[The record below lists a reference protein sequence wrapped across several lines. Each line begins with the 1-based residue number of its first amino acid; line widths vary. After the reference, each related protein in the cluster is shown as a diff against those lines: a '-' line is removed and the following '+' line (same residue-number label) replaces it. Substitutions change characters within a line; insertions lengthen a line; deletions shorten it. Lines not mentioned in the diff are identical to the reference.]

1 MNDRRTIRRGLLL
14 ILLTVGLI
22 VGAMGVFA
30 VLTDCT
36 IDPLWEFDEIPD
48 LGLQTTQDV
57 MWWVATEIRYQPD
70 SIHYPQA
77 DEYWQ
82 SPAQTYVWRTGDCED
97 YAILALYLVHRDV
110 GIDGAMAC
118 GTIPAGFHAWVF
130 VDGHFWEPQ
139 TGEMD
144 PPYTM
149 EYLISY
155 ADVMRRATTTHR
167 RLTNADE

>member
-1 MNDRRTIRRGLLL
+1 MTDRRTARRGLLL
-14 ILLTVGLI
+14 ILLTAGLI
-22 VGAMGVFA
+22 VASSVFMA
-30 VLTDCT
+30 LTDCK

-48 LGLQTTQDV
+48 LGRHTTQDV
-57 MWWVATEIRYQPD
+57 MWWVATEIRYVDD

-110 GIDGAMAC
+110 GIDGGMA
-118 GTIPAGFHAWVF
+118 AGHVEGVNHAWVF

-167 RLTNADE
+167 ALRD